1 MSASNTGRNVVH
13 YTGNPNQDKHA
24 ANKYYVDYK
33 SFSIGDLKQ
42 STRSTDH
49 YGWLICNGQAISRT
63 EYSELFA
70 IIGTAF
76 GVGDGST
83 TFNVPDARGRVI
95 GTIGTGTGL
104 TARTLGQS
112 TGAETHTLT
121 TSEMPSHSHSITD
134 PGHTHSYVN
143 NVNNANVNNL
153 TTQDGVADD
162 ADLVQTTGSS
172 TTGITINST
181 GGGGAHNNM
190 QPTLFAANVFIYAK
204 TVLAN

>member
-13 YTGNPNQDKHA
+13 YTGTPNQDKHA

-42 STRSTDH
+42 STRNTDH

-70 IIGTAF
+70 IIGTSF
-76 GVGDGST
+76 GVGNGST

-121 TSEMPSHSHSITD
+121 TSEMPSHT
-134 PGHTHSYVN
+134 HTS
-143 NVNNANVNNL
+143 NAVGNTLGLFTQNGLGTQAGGLDNTSGEPNL
-153 TTQDGVADD
+153 MQSPVA
-162 ADLVQTTGSS
+162 L
-172 TTGITINST
+172 TIDST
-181 GGGGAHNNM
+181 GGGGSHNNM

-204 TVLAN
+204 TVLAQ

>member
-13 YTGNPNQDKHA
+13 FTGTPNQDKHA

-42 STRSTDH
+42 STRTADH

-70 IIGTAF
+70 IIATSF

-121 TSEMPSHSHSITD
+121 VSEIPSHSHSITD
-134 PGHTHSYVN
+134 PGHSHTYIN
-143 NVNNANVNNL
+143 QIGDQNTDNAFA
-153 TTQDGVADD
+153 TEMAADQHD
-162 ADLVQTTGSS
+162 YDQTTGTS

-204 TVLAN
+204 TVLAQ